1 MLTLKGEGDT
11 WLPNS
16 VADLENYLK
25 QFMVLIPDYE
35 EKECR
40 GLRKNIAY
48 SLQHLKFIHR
58 CGEDLNLT
66 SVLWTQNA
74 KTFIIVACS
83 IIEALFFYLLRAH
96 GKAATTSWKYYRKLS
111 GQEFKDVDG
120 KKRKIDMEIFEKVE
134 PEIYEEMSFDTMCKR
149 VESKKLVA
157 LGNDEFFKNL
167 SYLRQL
173 RNRVHV
179 HIVEDDTDTDYL
191 KINRKQYNLARK
203 VLFTLLTSE
212 LFPNAREDLFDYLK
226 VDETLQ
232 VTDEELW

>member
-1 MLTLKGEGDT
+1 
-11 WLPNS
+11 
-16 VADLENYLK
+16 
-25 QFMVLIPDYE
+25 MVPIPDYE

-40 GLRKNIAY
+40 GLQKNIAY
-48 SLQHLKFIHR
+48 SLQHLEFIHR

-83 IIEALFFYLLRAH
+83 IIEALFFYLLRAR
-96 GKAATTSWKYYRKLS
+96 GKAATTSWKSYRKLS

-120 KKRKIDMEIFEKVE
+120 KKKKIDMEIFEKIE
-134 PEIYEEMSFDTMCKR
+134 PEIFEEMTFDSMCKR

-167 SYLRQL
+167 AYLRKL

-191 KINRKQYNLARK
+191 KINRKQYDVARK
-203 VLFTLLTSE
+203 ILFTLLTSE
-212 LFPNAREDLFDYLK
+212 LFTEVREDLFDYLK
-226 VDETLQ
+226 VAETLR
-232 VTDEELW
+232 VTDDELW